1 MNTMN
6 AIFSRRSIRSF
17 NGKAPENDL
26 LEAIIKAAN
35 ASPVG
40 LGRYE
45 DMHLTLVTSPELLA
59 RINAVGA
66 KMFGRPDANVLY
78 GAPVLVIVSTKRL
91 AIEKMA
97 NVAYSNAAGIVEN
110 MALAAVELSVG
121 ACHIWGATA
130 ALSSDKEL
138 CADLGIPDDLVPCC
152 ALALGM
158 SDEPYSERE
167 VPANRISLNR
177 VQ

>member
-6 AIFSRRSIRSF
+6 AIFSRRSVRSF
-17 NGKAPENDL
+17 NGKAPENDAL
-26 LEAIIKAAN
+26 KMIIKAAN

-45 DMHLTLVTSPELLA
+45 DMHLTLVTSHELLE
-59 RINAVGA
+59 RINAAGA

-78 GAPVLVIVSTKRL
+78 GAPVLVVVSTKSSS
-91 AIEKMA
+91 IEQMA

-110 MALAAVELSVG
+110 MALAAVELGVG

-130 ALSSDKEL
+130 AVSSDKDL
-138 CADLGIPDDLVPCC
+138 CSDLGIPDGFVPCC

-158 SDEPYSERE
+158 SDVLYNERE
-167 VPANRISLNR
+167 VPEDRISLNKA
-177 VQ
+177 